1 MDTAQTEIRRVSVPG
16 GSAALVAE
24 VAVAAARG
32 GEELVLQR
40 LEADG
45 GPLLRLGYRRGGAV
59 VRGPVS
65 ATPDELRRLAAAA
78 LAAPALAELV
88 ANADGRRRPAGRAS

>member
-1 MDTAQTEIRRVSVPG
+1 MDTAQTKERRVAVPG

-40 LEADG
+40 LEADV
-45 GPLLRLGYRRGGAV
+45 GPLVRLGYRRGGSV
-59 VRGPVS
+59 IRGPVS

-78 LAAPALAELV
+78 QAAPALAELLGG
-88 ANADGRRRPAGRAS
+88 AGSRRAARSG

>member
-1 MDTAQTEIRRVSVPG
+1 MDTAPTQTRRVAVPG

-24 VAVAAARG
+24 VAVSAARG

-40 LEADG
+40 LETDD
-45 GPLLRLGYRRGGAV
+45 GPLVRLGYRRGGAV

-65 ATPDELRRLAAAA
+65 ATPDELGRLVAAAR
-78 LAAPALAELV
+78 AAPALAELIGG
-88 ANADGRRRPAGRAS
+88 GRRR